1 MQRTQGAR
9 NPLRPAR
16 ILCAKPFMLVE
27 VAGNRAPG
35 AEIGVERVAGA
46 RLDDANEGAAE
57 HDLPWFEGDVVGG
70 EFVGK
75 PGDAVGRVTE
85 DRGGDA
91 RLVRRAR
98 LFDAGGQRAD
108 GLLVQHLDTSSLEH
122 LAAIDRDV
130 LAGDPAG
137 ERRTKEQCNLC
148 YLLRPAE
155 APERDASE
163 DAAIEVRIV

>member
-1 MQRTQGAR
+1 MQRKQGAR

-75 PGDAVGRVTE
+75 PGDAVGRVAE

-91 RLVRRAR
+91 RLLDLAVAETQRGDPTQIGLVRFERP
-98 LFDAGGQRAD
+98 
-108 GLLVQHLDTSSLEH
+108 T
-122 LAAIDRDV
+122 
-130 LAGDPAG
+130 AGDEP
-137 ERRTKEQCNLC
+137 
-148 YLLRPAE
+148 
-155 APERDASE
+155 
-163 DAAIEVRIV
+163 